1 MLYFQ
6 LTFRIILFSTSDI
19 SQQRRKYK
27 LENVVSTSVFYDLKN
42 QIFDR
47 NKWNSKVF
55 SVYGYEA
62 GAGKS
67 RSAQQYLAETED
79 RALYVQRFSKDG
91 ELDATAKRI
100 NSLAGKEIAVAFT
113 GEDTKKKRARK
124 RAIEARTLCI
134 THKMYSNICRGDHQD
149 LIADRRILVI
159 DEYPDLLEQIS
170 VTNNEI
176 GQLWTEIFQY
186 GFTETD
192 DLASL
197 LRDMANKYSN
207 DSEVLKNKEMVFVNF
222 QSEKYDKYKEVIE
235 QLLKKVGLSK
245 RNEQKE
251 LLFKFQQILNN
262 GAYYYEGGF
271 HTFDSTPKF
280 AMLDCNIILDAN
292 AEFDYRY
299 SLSTKF
305 NVIKQPK
312 IYDYSQ
318 AIFYHYDLNT
328 SKKALKNYINLT
340 EKALERIDLKDS
352 SGVLFVTEQGQ
363 KEQVEKGI
371 EAHFNDTLE
380 GMQETLGIPIV
391 TDYFGNLIG
400 KNNYRKFNTVIVQ
413 KTPNFD
419 YGTYAL
425 TNFFYKYHENLPIAT
440 ISIFKDEDIEK
451 VRLSTISGEIYQAI
465 RRIARNNTN
474 IGDAKIHVFNSNQEV
489 IDTVLEQMP
498 GIQYHKCQIEVSKVG
513 KEAGAKEQGK
523 EKKPSLTDKRIEEVK
538 SILTNLKQSGKSDI
552 TKKEIRTQIG
562 IKSSGNFTKLF
573 DDLKPFLQINQIS
586 IEGQKFIF
594 N

>member
-1 MLYFQ
+1 MESV
-6 LTFRIILFSTSDI
+6 IA
-19 SQQRRKYK
+19 
-27 LENVVSTSVFYDLKN
+27 TSVFDDLKY

-47 NKWNSKVF
+47 SKWDSKVF
-55 SVYGYEA
+55 SVFGYEA

-67 RSAQQYLAETED
+67 RIVQQYLAETED

-91 ELDATAKRI
+91 DLDATADRI
-100 NSLAGKEIAVAFT
+100 NSLAGKEVAVAFT
-113 GEDTKKKRARK
+113 GEDTKKKKARK
-124 RAIEARTLCI
+124 RAIEARALCI

-149 LIADRRILVI
+149 LIENRRILVI
-159 DEYPDLLEQIS
+159 DEYPDLLEQII
-170 VTNNEI
+170 VTNKEI

-186 GFTETD
+186 GYAETD
-192 DLASL
+192 DLAGL

-207 DSEVLKNKEMVFVNF
+207 DSEVLKNREMVFVNF
-222 QSEKYDKYKEVIE
+222 QSEQYNKYKEVIGH
-235 QLLKKVGLSK
+235 LLKKAGQTK
-245 RNEQKE
+245 RNENKE

-262 GAYYYEGGF
+262 GAYYYEDGF

-280 AMLDCNIILDAN
+280 VMLDCNIILDAN
-292 AEFDYRY
+292 AFDYRY

-312 IYDYSQ
+312 IFDYSQ
-318 AIFYHYDLNT
+318 AEFYHYDLNT

-340 EKALERIDLKDS
+340 EKSLEQINLKDS
-352 SGVLFVTEQGQ
+352 SGVLFITEQGQ

-371 EAHFNDTLE
+371 ETYFNDTLE
-380 GMQETLGIPIV
+380 GIQETLGIPIS

-400 KNNYRKFNTVIVQ
+400 KNNYRNFNTVIVQ

-425 TNFFYKYHENLPIAT
+425 TNFFYKYHENLSTDNIA
-440 ISIFKDEDIEK
+440 IFQDEDVEK
-451 VRLSTISGEIYQAI
+451 IRLSTIAGEIYQAI
-465 RRIARNNTN
+465 RRIARDNP
-474 IGDAKIHVFNSNQEV
+474 GDAKIYVFNSNQKV
-489 IDTVLEQMP
+489 VDVVLEQLP
-498 GIQYHKCQIEVSKVG
+498 GIQYHKCQIEVNKVG
-513 KEAGAKEQGK
+513 KEAGENGKK
-523 EKKPSLTDKRIEEVK
+523 EKKLSLTEKRVEEVK

-552 TKKEIRTQIG
+552 TKKEVRTQIG

-586 IEGQKFIF
+586 IKGQKFIF

>member
-1 MLYFQ
+1 M
-6 LTFRIILFSTSDI
+6 
-19 SQQRRKYK
+19 
-27 LENVVSTSVFYDLKN
+27 ENVVATNIFDDLKN

-67 RSAQQYLAETED
+67 RRTQQYLAETED

-91 ELDATAKRI
+91 ELDATAERI
-100 NSLAGKEIAVAFT
+100 NSLAGNEIAVAFT

-170 VTNNEI
+170 VTNKEI

-186 GFTETD
+186 GFAETD

-197 LRDMANKYSN
+197 LREMANKYSN
-207 DSEVLKNKEMVFVNF
+207 DSEVLKNREIVFVSF
-222 QSEKYDKYKEVIE
+222 QSDKYDKYKEVIE
-235 QLLKKVGLSK
+235 QLLKKVGQTK

-251 LLFKFQQILNN
+251 LLFKFHQILNN
-262 GAYYYEGGF
+262 GCYFYEGAF

-292 AEFDYRY
+292 WFDYRY

-305 NVIKQPK
+305 NVIKQSK
-312 IYDYSQ
+312 IFDYSQ
-318 AIFYHYDLNT
+318 AEFYHYDLNT

-340 EKALERIDLKDS
+340 EKSLERIDLKDS
-352 SGVLFVTEQGQ
+352 SGVLFITEQGQ
-363 KEQVEKGI
+363 MEQVEKGI
-371 EAHFNDTLE
+371 ETYFNDTLN
-380 GMQETLGIPIV
+380 GIQETLGVPIS

-400 KNNYRKFNTVIVQ
+400 KNNYRNFNTVIVQ
-413 KTPNFD
+413 KTPNFN

-425 TNFFYKYHENLPIAT
+425 TNFFYKYHENLPT
-440 ISIFKDEDIEK
+440 DNISIFQDEDVEK
-451 VRLSTISGEIYQAI
+451 IRLSTISGEIYQAI
-465 RRIARNNTN
+465 RRIARDNPA
-474 IGDAKIHVFNSNQEV
+474 DAKIHLFNSNQEV
-489 IDTVLEQMP
+489 IDMVLEQLP
-498 GIQYHKCQIEVSKVG
+498 NIQYHKCQIDINRIGKV
-513 KEAGAKEQGK
+513 KGAKEERKK
-523 EKKPSLTDKRIEEVK
+523 EPTQFDEKVEEVK
-538 SILTNLKQSGKSDI
+538 GILTNLQQSGKSYI
-552 TKKEIRTQIG
+552 RKKEVRIQVG
-562 IKSSGNFTKLF
+562 IKDGANFSKVL
-573 DDLKPFLQINQIS
+573 DVLRPFLQINQIKS
-586 IEGQKFIF
+586 EGQKLIF
-594 N
+594 S